1 MAEELPA
8 VHIGGMRDGGEV
20 QDDVPLA
27 RRGIDADRID
37 GKRVGIFRPPTVAEA
52 GEIDPT
58 EPVDRLLFFHRDDL
72 RRCLRLLCLADHG
85 RVAEPEFAAARD
97 HPLVEGE
104 HRRAALIGSCGRD
117 DRTPVQ
123 LRDLLG
129 VHERKVLEERPRL
142 DLGKVRHRA
151 LAEPVAGGVVIGE
164 LISVL
169 DDGKTARTH
178 LVVAEL
184 VVPVVGQDARSHRE
198 RVGEVRLMVAALR
211 GRVVVPVE
219 QHAVEEPA
227 GPGGVELHFGIV
239 PAQLLDVAGRHHVD
253 GGEAVADDRR
263 PPVELVFLGHVRI
276 LSNAPYSLIAPA
288 SPAPSPPEHP
298 AAFFAAEAASPGTG
312 FFSLS
317 ASSRMEY
324 R

>member
-1 MAEELPA
+1 
-8 VHIGGMRDGGEV
+8 
-20 QDDVPLA
+20 
-27 RRGIDADRID
+27 
-37 GKRVGIFRPPTVAEA
+37 
-52 GEIDPT
+52 
-58 EPVDRLLFFHRDDL
+58 
-72 RRCLRLLCLADHG
+72 
-85 RVAEPEFAAARD
+85 
-97 HPLVEGE
+97 
-104 HRRAALIGSCGRD
+104 
-117 DRTPVQ
+117 
-123 LRDLLG
+123 
-129 VHERKVLEERPRL
+129 
-142 DLGKVRHRA
+142 
-151 LAEPVAGGVVIGE
+151 
-164 LISVL
+164 
-169 DDGKTARTH
+169 
-178 LVVAEL
+178 
-184 VVPVVGQDARSHRE
+184 
-198 RVGEVRLMVAALR
+198 MVAALR